1 MLVKSLHNQILC
13 ICITIFVYMYDV
25 IYNDII
31 KAPIVIPS
39 HLLNH
44 RVVETAN
51 LIPKKLANA
60 LLEDIKH
67 DRSFPTNAQDTR
79 FYKILHEHIGEAIDI
94 NEDGTCSHYLMVPN
108 KDKTKCILPNRI
120 DIASHFMQSG
130 GFNALKNEQA
140 LMVSRILSFG
150 RYHFNLTKKPII
162 AKLFQSKKFQQ
173 LAKNVCPKQK
183 QILDPFQFNII
194 MQVPGQTVPVHID
207 GVYFFGATRFQFPQ
221 WLLAVMKFSGLFE
234 HIFINQIQVVGY
246 LHQWTPTMETGG
258 SFVYWNNDDLSKN
271 TGIVQP
277 LPRAGTGVD
286 GSKVV
291 HAANVYRPNEMP
303 PRISKDKSSELYY
316 VGDDKWVVREMDDP
330 DNVLRNYTTNDLR
343 ISIVY
348 RGRCFASE
356 EKAKLFN
363 DNLHN
368 HDNALKL
375 DDILNRLLQDLVNK
389 NKITQSSVDTMSR
402 FEIAETLLKNY
413 IRYPKSPTEISKFPF
428 NYCIASV
435 KFPFLKSILSPFC
448 DSLENE

>member
-31 KAPIVIPS
+31 KAPTVIPS

-234 HIFINQIQVVGY
+234 
-246 LHQWTPTMETGG
+246 E
-258 SFVYWNNDDLSKN
+258 
-271 TGIVQP
+271 
-277 LPRAGTGVD
+277 
-286 GSKVV
+286 
-291 HAANVYRPNEMP
+291 
-303 PRISKDKSSELYY
+303 
-316 VGDDKWVVREMDDP
+316 
-330 DNVLRNYTTNDLR
+330 
-343 ISIVY
+343 
-348 RGRCFASE
+348 
-356 EKAKLFN
+356 AK
-363 DNLHN
+363 
-368 HDNALKL
+368 
-375 DDILNRLLQDLVNK
+375 
-389 NKITQSSVDTMSR
+389 
-402 FEIAETLLKNY
+402 
-413 IRYPKSPTEISKFPF
+413 
-428 NYCIASV
+428 
-435 KFPFLKSILSPFC
+435 
-448 DSLENE
+448 